1 MIVKVK
7 AFKLQIWDS
16 INNLINPRFRPA
28 DPEDLLK
35 AFKLLDIENRGYI
48 MRKDLEKALME
59 VGEPF
64 SKEEINEMMAI
75 ACDPET
81 SRINYEHYINL
92 LIVSLSSLC
101 TYARFCTF

>member
-1 MIVKVK
+1 M
-7 AFKLQIWDS
+7 KLKNS
-16 INNLINPRFRPA
+16 FFSYKYFRFRPA

-35 AFKLLDIENRGYI
+35 AFKLLDVENRGHI

-81 SRINYEHYINL
+81 GRINYEHYINL
-92 LIVSLSSLC
+92 LIVSKF
-101 TYARFCTF
+101 YV